1 MLVQEGFLSIL
12 DLSNWRMFCEFS
24 LILSLYLNHFTS
36 RSDVAISEASVGRN
50 LFQKPDDSLDEG
62 IFLRGFDLSLCT
74 SCPIGHFI
82 SFDNFVY
89 CVGCNRIYHQCRV

>member
-36 RSDVAISEASVGRN
+36 RSDVAISEASVGRY

-62 IFLRGFDLSLCT
+62 IFLRGFDLTLALLVQLDT
-74 SCPIGHFI
+74 I

-89 CVGCNRIYHQCRV
+89 CVEWDGIYHQCRV